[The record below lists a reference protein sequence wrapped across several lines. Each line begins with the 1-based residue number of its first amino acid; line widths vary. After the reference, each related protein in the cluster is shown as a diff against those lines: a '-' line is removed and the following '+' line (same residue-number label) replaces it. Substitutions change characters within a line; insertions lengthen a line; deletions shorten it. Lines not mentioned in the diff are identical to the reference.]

1 MSSHTLQEMSVE
13 SIVPSKD
20 NARHIDQKSESFQ
33 ELVNSIRAGGVQIPI
48 HVWPHP
54 KRKDKYEIR
63 AGERRWRACKSL
75 KNKTIPAIVHRGITM
90 QVAMT
95 LTITENKFREQLTP
109 LEEVEEIARGMDH
122 LNSDAKL
129 IAGLIGQTEQWVRL
143 RANIHRNLSQGWRQ
157 AFPDM
162 VRHPHFKKWSIGHLT
177 LIARLPANSQKEML
191 AEIEKYYWQ
200 WENVSV
206 QDLDK
211 RIGGSLMLLI
221 RAKWNLD
228 DDTLLPK
235 AGACSKCV
243 KRSGADPV
251 LWYGAASNQIKTK
264 DRCLDLQCWEKKT
277 QRYLQQRARE
287 LSGKYS
293 DLAYI
298 TTQDLTGDVTA
309 KLTEQ
314 FGRVLDRHNTQ
325 KSQKGSKGC
334 IPALVV
340 SGDGL
345 GKVIFV
351 REKQFARPAGGRAKR
366 AAGKPTPLKERRA
379 GLKAKRW
386 AQVLIELRKK
396 VEAAGV
402 DQVVYKDKIT
412 GIMALSALYGNVAC
426 WALDPPS
433 RERSLGSTDKELQKQ
448 IDNLVKE
455 ARGSGIAAGREKA
468 LKLLWTSVKPTLK
481 NLLSYSGP
489 ASHTS
494 GYCIISAGWV
504 AKLIQVDIDKLFVQ
518 VSAMKGFTEPR
529 SWAGLNADG
538 TSKAAKI
545 KKDKSNMKKKV
556 ENGELKFEKAKKAKK
571 AGKKKPA

>member
-1 MSSHTLQEMSVE
+1 MSSHTLQQMSID

-20 NARHIDQKSESFQ
+20 NARHIDQKSESFL
-33 ELVNSIRAGGVQIPI
+33 ELVNSIQAGGVQIPI

-75 KNKTIPAIVHRGITM
+75 KHKTIPTIVHRGISIEG
-90 QVAMT
+90 AML
-95 LTITENKFREQLTP
+95 LTIIENKFREKLAP
-109 LEEVEEIARGMDH
+109 LEEVEVIAHCMDH
-122 LNSDAKL
+122 LSSDAKL

-143 RANIHRNLSQGWRQ
+143 RANIHRNLSQGWRKV
-157 AFPDM
+157 FPDL
-162 VRHPHFKKWSIGHLT
+162 VRHPHFKKWSVGHLT
-177 LIARLPANSQKEML
+177 LIARLPQVAQKELL
-191 AEIEKYYWQ
+191 AEIEKFYWQ
-200 WENVSV
+200 WEEVSV
-206 QDLDK
+206 QDLDR

-235 AGACSKCV
+235 AGACSKCI

-251 LWYGAASNQIKTK
+251 LWYGAASEQIKTK
-264 DRCLDLQCWEKKT
+264 DRCLDLQCWENKMK
-277 QRYLQQRARE
+277 RYLQQRARE
-287 LSGKYS
+287 LAGKYS

-314 FGRVLDRHNTQ
+314 FGRVLDQYNTQ
-325 KSQKGSKGC
+325 KSQKGAKGTV
-334 IPALVV
+334 PALVV

-366 AAGKPTPLKERRA
+366 AGKVTPLKERRA

-386 AQVLIELRKK
+386 AQVLIELQKK
-396 VEAAGV
+396 VETAGV
-402 DQVVYKDKIT
+402 DQIVYQDKLT

-426 WALDPPS
+426 WMLEIPS
-433 RERSLGSTDKELQKQ
+433 RERNMGSTDKELQKQ

-468 LKLLWTSVKPTLK
+468 LKLLWASVKPTLK
-481 NLLSYSGP
+481 NLLSYGGP
-489 ASHTS
+489 ASQTS
-494 GYCIISAGWV
+494 GYCILSARWV

-518 VSAMKGFTEPR
+518 VSAMKGFTEPK
-529 SWAGLNADG
+529 SWKGLNEDG
-538 TSKAAKI
+538 TPKAAKV
-545 KKDKSNMKKKV
+545 KKGKSDMKKKV
-556 ENGELKFEKAKKAKK
+556 EAEESKFEKAKAKK
-571 AGKKKPA
+571 ARKKKPA

>member
-1 MSSHTLQEMSVE
+1 MSSHALQQISVD

-20 NARHIDQKSESFQ
+20 NARHIDQKSKSFL

-54 KRKDKYEIR
+54 KRKGKYEIR
-63 AGERRWRACKSL
+63 VGERRWRACKSL
-75 KNKTIPAIVHRGITM
+75 KHKYIPTIVHRGISIEG
-90 QVAMT
+90 AML
-95 LTITENKFREQLTP
+95 LTIIENKFREKLAP
-109 LEEVEEIARGMDH
+109 LEEVEEIARYMDH
-122 LNSDAKL
+122 LSDDAKL

-157 AFPDM
+157 VFTDQ
-162 VRHPHFKKWSIGHLT
+162 RFRIFREWSIGHLT
-177 LIARLPANSQKEML
+177 LIARLPANSQKELL
-191 AEIEKYYWQ
+191 AEIEKYHWQ

-235 AGACSKCV
+235 AGACSKCI

-251 LWYGAASNQIKTK
+251 LWYGAASNQINTK
-264 DRCLDLQCWEKKT
+264 DRCLDLQCWENKT
-277 QRYLQQRARE
+277 KRYLQQRAKE

-298 TTQDLTGDVTA
+298 TTQDLTGDVTG

-314 FGRVLDRHNTQ
+314 FGRVLDRYNTQ
-325 KSQKGSKGC
+325 KSQKGAKGT

-345 GKVIFV
+345 GSVIFV
-351 REKQFARPAGGRAKR
+351 REKQFARPAGGGAKR
-366 AAGKPTPLKERRA
+366 AGRVTPLKERRA

-386 AQVLIELRKK
+386 AQVLIELQKK

-402 DQVVYKDKIT
+402 DQVVYKDRIT
-412 GIMALSALYGNVAC
+412 GIMALAALYGNVAS
-426 WALDPPS
+426 WVLEPPS
-433 RERSLGSTDKELQKQ
+433 RVRTMGATDKQLQKQ
-448 IDNLVKE
+448 IDNLVKA
-455 ARGSGIAAGREKA
+455 ARGSGIAAGRERA
-468 LKLLWTSVKPTLK
+468 LKLLWASVKPTLK
-481 NLLSYSGP
+481 NLLTYGGP
-489 ASHTS
+489 ATQTS
-494 GYCIISAGWV
+494 GYCILSARWV
-504 AKLIQVDIDKLFVQ
+504 AKLIDVDIDKMFKE
-518 VSAMKGFTEPR
+518 VSKQKGFTEPK
-529 SWAGLNADG
+529 SWEGLNADG
-538 TSKAAKI
+538 TPKAAKV
-545 KKDKSNMKKKV
+545 KKDKSSMKKKV
-556 ENGELKFEKAKKAKK
+556 ETEESKFEKTKTKKAREKK
-571 AGKKKPA
+571 SA